1 MKTKQTSRIP
11 FYIVLFVTLLVS
23 VIYIIVAMKQEKAP
37 NELPAPAAAGPE
49 EPAYMQHIR
58 EHREQYD
65 VTCIPWDKKLTF
77 TLHIAPES
85 LEVGKVLYEDDYG
98 TISVGDLSLDNDQW
112 RIYFDFTGKGDA
124 NTFTL
129 LSLDADDNYP
139 TTIEEVA
146 GTSSS
151 SSGAAAIE
159 DLTEEELSDDW
170 RVKISYPYAG
180 TTSEHEEYW
189 NSEDLLPDGE
199 RIGYNIFYSDD
210 EMDAAEEAGGI
221 DVTFTMKELK
231 RLTWKARASASF

>member
-65 VTCIPWDKKLTF
+65 VTCVPWDKKLTF

-112 RIYFDFTGKGDA
+112 
-124 NTFTL
+124 
-129 LSLDADDNYP
+129 
-139 TTIEEVA
+139 
-146 GTSSS
+146 
-151 SSGAAAIE
+151 
-159 DLTEEELSDDW
+159 
-170 RVKISYPYAG
+170 
-180 TTSEHEEYW
+180 
-189 NSEDLLPDGE
+189 
-199 RIGYNIFYSDD
+199 
-210 EMDAAEEAGGI
+210 
-221 DVTFTMKELK
+221 
-231 RLTWKARASASF
+231 

>member
-37 NELPAPAAAGPE
+37 NELPAPTAAGPE

-65 VTCIPWDKKLTF
+65 VTCVPWDKKLTF

-139 TTIEEVA
+139 VNIEEVA

-151 SSGAAAIE
+151 SSSAAFPSRTSTMFTQQ
-159 DLTEEELSDDW
+159 LG
-170 RVKISYPYAG
+170 G
-180 TTSEHEEYW
+180 TF
-189 NSEDLLPDGE
+189 PCQ
-199 RIGYNIFYSDD
+199 
-210 EMDAAEEAGGI
+210 
-221 DVTFTMKELK
+221 
-231 RLTWKARASASF
+231 

>member
-1 MKTKQTSRIP
+1 M
-11 FYIVLFVTLLVS
+11 
-23 VIYIIVAMKQEKAP
+23 
-37 NELPAPAAAGPE
+37 
-49 EPAYMQHIR
+49 
-58 EHREQYD
+58 
-65 VTCIPWDKKLTF
+65 
-77 TLHIAPES
+77 
-85 LEVGKVLYEDDYG
+85 
-98 TISVGDLSLDNDQW
+98 DNDQW

-139 TTIEEVA
+139 VNIEEVA

-180 TTSEHEEYW
+180 TTSWHKEYW

-199 RIGYNIFYSDD
+199 RIGYNIFYSGD

-221 DVTFTMKELK
+221 DVTFTMKGLK
-231 RLTWKARASASF
+231 RLTWKVRASASF